1 MADLIS
7 GIKIP
12 DSKIAAKQRDW
23 FVNMRRENVQ
33 PLGSCLAPY
42 DRRLAHFVRRVFLA
56 SQMQGDQSRR
66 AIVSL
71 P

>member
-23 FVNMRRENVQ
+23 FVNMRRKMFNH
-33 PLGSCLAPY
+33 S
-42 DRRLAHFVRRVFLA
+42 VRVLLPMTGA
-56 SQMQGDQSRR
+56 SRTLCDGCF
-66 AIVSL
+66 
-71 P
+71 